1 MKTRTLTMCVTALS
15 LRHSGTYRICETD
28 PFHSDLDPLDYFL
41 LDPKNG
47 ELRTAKPLDKEAL
60 SDSTGVISLTIRAR
74 ELVDGVPGNDAL
86 TVTTA
91 DATVTIKDVNDEA
104 PTFNNREYSTF
115 IVENPPNGT
124 PLPHLDMSV
133 RDTDVG
139 SNSEFSLRL
148 EDVSGAFVVEP
159 KTATGSTS
167 VNIRVANS
175 SLDYEDPNQ
184 RKFIILVSVT
194 LVIDWTAS
202 DSKIEARTLVI
213 AEELNTDPRLSST
226 ATVTVSIADANDNFP
241 KFYQDGYT
249 ATVSE
254 TASPGTVV
262 TTITA
267 TDRDSGDFG
276 ENGIIYQL
284 SGNGAENFK
293 VNNKTG
299 VITVAVCPTPGTG
312 NCLDFETKPVYYLN
326 YKDINENVDEN
337 IIVVFQAMDD
347 NGKGHSTVVPLMIQ
361 VIDAND
367 NPPQFLSQNYK
378 VTIDEGATKFDPP
391 LRVQARD
398 PDKSSEITYHIL
410 EGNINNLFAIDMHS
424 GEITVVNA
432 LGLDMTNVSSDII
445 SLVVEAKDEKFS
457 SSATVHISVR
467 DVNNNQPVF
476 TRESY
481 VASIQED
488 TPVGTSVEQTQA
500 TDADSGV
507 NADLS
512 YVIQKGGYEDFSI
525 DNETGLVKVASNLDY
540 DRRNIYNIEIIAVD
554 HGIPSLTGTTTLT
567 VNIVNSNDK
576 DPYFL
581 PPTQRAEVSEDA
593 ATGTVFYTLNA
604 KDPDI
609 NDTEVLHFAA
619 IDPITAVD
627 KNGKQVEHTEDFK
640 SDGRVHHLVPVV
652 GPSREQELSIPGPS
666 REQESTIPG
675 PLRKQEPTI
684 PGHSREQELTVLG
697 PLCQQEISVPG
708 PSREQE
714 STIPGPSRE
723 QESTIPGP
731 SREQESTIP
740 GPSREQESTIPG
752 PSRKQEPIIPGHSRE
767 QEPTIPGPSRKQ
779 EPTILG
785 PSCQK
790 ELTVQGPSR
799 KQELTLPGPSRDQE
813 LPVQGPSR

>member
-1 MKTRTLTMCVTALS
+1 
-15 LRHSGTYRICETD
+15 
-28 PFHSDLDPLDYFL
+28 
-41 LDPKNG
+41 
-47 ELRTAKPLDKEAL
+47 
-60 SDSTGVISLTIRAR
+60 
-74 ELVDGVPGNDAL
+74 
-86 TVTTA
+86 
-91 DATVTIKDVNDEA
+91 
-104 PTFNNREYSTF
+104 
-115 IVENPPNGT
+115 
-124 PLPHLDMSV
+124 
-133 RDTDVG
+133 G

-184 RKFIILVSVT
+184 RKFII
-194 LVIDWTAS
+194 
-202 DSKIEARTLVI
+202 LVI

-326 YKDINENVDEN
+326 YK
-337 IIVVFQAMDD
+337 AMDD

-432 LGLDMTNVSSDII
+432 FGLDMTNVSSDII

-476 TRESY
+476 YQRELRCFNTGRH
-481 VASIQED
+481 ASSVLFQHLLFKHW
-488 TPVGTSVEQTQA
+488 PRTSVEQTQA

-512 YVIQKGGYEDFSI
+512 YVIQKGGY
-525 DNETGLVKVASNLDY
+525 TGLVKVASNLDY

-576 DPYFL
+576 DPYFS
-581 PPTQRAEVSEDA
+581 PPTQRAEVRNDVSEDA

-640 SDGRVHHLVPVV
+640 SRNYAENPRPPSHQPRTLHSFLHNKPIRVERLTAPNIKKSQKDIF
-652 GPSREQELSIPGPS
+652 GP
-666 REQESTIPG
+666 TDV
-675 PLRKQEPTI
+675 
-684 PGHSREQELTVLG
+684 TVNM
-697 PLCQQEISVPG
+697 
-708 PSREQE
+708 
-714 STIPGPSRE
+714 
-723 QESTIPGP
+723 
-731 SREQESTIP
+731 
-740 GPSREQESTIPG
+740 
-752 PSRKQEPIIPGHSRE
+752 
-767 QEPTIPGPSRKQ
+767 
-779 EPTILG
+779 
-785 PSCQK
+785 
-790 ELTVQGPSR
+790 
-799 KQELTLPGPSRDQE
+799 D
-813 LPVQGPSR
+813 